1 MEHGF
6 KNNEKIHWRVVI
18 VVVVVIVVIVVG
30 LSSCRVGIVVVV
42 VCFALSGCPLRV
54 VEFSAARCPV
64 VKTPKGCHDYRKEG
78 HANQIP
84 FWLIL
89 RSIMKL
95 AFRQNRH
102 GKSYMKGKTIKH
114 FILEK
119 YKQLNYQNNYMVSWK
134 LVKS

>member
-1 MEHGF
+1 MEGC
-6 KNNEKIHWRVVI
+6 NCCSGCNCCNCCRVVK
-18 VVVVVIVVIVVG
+18 
-30 LSSCRVGIVVVV
+30 
-42 VCFALSGCPLRV
+42 LSGWNCCSCCLLRVVRLSAARCLV
-54 VEFSAARCPV
+54 VEFSATRCPV